1 MLSDEAIVYAVI
13 QYRTAAD
20 AAQALGCDPSTI
32 YRRMRTSSAQAIYRS
47 FQADMLRRASED
59 LNDARDDALTV
70 IRRIMKNRKVNAAVR
85 LQAAQAILS
94 NDLRYAERLAQVE
107 TGANDMFFKAG
118 AEDYALKKVKEK
130 KDYEDK
136 RIQEIT
142 HRRKGS

>member
-118 AEDYALKKVKEK
+118 AEAYALKKVKEK